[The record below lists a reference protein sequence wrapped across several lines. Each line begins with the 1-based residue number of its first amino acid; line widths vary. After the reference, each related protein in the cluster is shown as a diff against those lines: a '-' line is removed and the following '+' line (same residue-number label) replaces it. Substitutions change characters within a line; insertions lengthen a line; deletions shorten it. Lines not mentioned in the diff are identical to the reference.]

1 MNILTNISKK
11 SLIISVLIP
20 LAIGGLSALIT
31 SDAFKQYQTYER
43 PPLSPPSWLFP
54 VVWTI
59 LYILMGISSY
69 LVYQR
74 KGTLLNKELII
85 YAVSLVLNFAWP
97 IAFFVFEASFFSF
110 IWLIALLVVVII
122 MTYWFYQISQLA
134 GLLQIPYI
142 LWLTFAAY
150 LNLGV
155 YLLN

>member
-1 MNILTNISKK
+1 MNILTNINKK
-11 SLIISVLIP
+11 HLLICVIIP
-20 LAIGGLSALIT
+20 LLVGGASALIT
-31 SDAFKQYQTYER
+31 GDAFKNYQSYQQ

-74 KGTLLNKELII
+74 KSTLLNKELII
-85 YAVSLVLNFAWP
+85 YAVSLFMNFAWP
-97 IAFFVFEASFFSF
+97 FAFFLFKAYLFSF
-110 IWLIALLVVVII
+110 VWLIALLAVVIV
-122 MTYWFYQISQLA
+122 MTVWFYKTSHLA
-134 GLLQIPYI
+134 GVLQIPYI
-142 LWLTFAAY
+142 LWLAFAGY